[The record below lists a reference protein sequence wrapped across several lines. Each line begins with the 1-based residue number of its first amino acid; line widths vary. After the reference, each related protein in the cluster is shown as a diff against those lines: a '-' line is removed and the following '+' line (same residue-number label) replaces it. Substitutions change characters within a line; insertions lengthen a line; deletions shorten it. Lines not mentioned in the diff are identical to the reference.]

1 MKIDCAGCEMFR
13 SQQCRDCLVTF
24 LVRAPDES
32 VEIADELGEPLE
44 ALAGAG
50 LVPVLKF
57 RPRGG
62 GDALAPARAK
72 EAKGA

>member
-13 SQQCRDCLVTF
+13 SQHCGDCLVTF

-32 VEIADELGEPLE
+32 VEIADELGEPLG

-57 RPRGG
+57 RPRER
-62 GDALAPARAK
+62 GDGVGRARAK